1 MFDPLDSLNLQAI
14 IDMNEINMEQAWVD
28 YIDAQER
35 AENGNQTTG
44 S

>member
-1 MFDPLDSLNLQAI
+1 MFDPMDSLNLQAI
-14 IDMNEINMEQAWVD
+14 LDQAEINAELA
-28 YIDAQER
+28 YAEYLDAQER